1 MKYYYVLT
9 DTKNRIWKETWD
21 FFPKQSPDA
30 NDWSIKKNVIHG
42 GPSDGVDIIE
52 VNNGA
57 LSFSILPTRGM
68 GIWRGDYKDNNIGWD
83 SPVCGPVNPS
93 LINRDSENGLGWL
106 AGFDELIVRCGLANN
121 GAPGV
126 DTVRHADGKTH
137 ETVLPLH
144 GKIANIPA
152 HFVAIEIEESNPPK
166 ISIIGEVDE
175 AMLFMPHLRLR
186 TRIETVVGSNSFTI
200 IDEIVNC
207 GTSDAEIELLYHC
220 NFGPPFLEKGAKLVV
235 PVCEVAP
242 RDDVA
247 TVGVED
253 YFLCDEPVVG
263 FEEKVYF
270 FDLAA
275 DKKEETVVMLKNE
288 SADKAV
294 ALRYNKN
301 ELPWFTFWKN
311 TAGVEDGYVVGL
323 EPGTDFPNNRSFERK
338 CGRVI
343 KIKPS
348 ESYKISL
355 EIEAHDNAESV
366 SEIEKEIAEIQ
377 ENVSAKVNLEPI
389 GKFTD

>member
-1 MKYYYVLT
+1 MSDTYVLT
-9 DTKNRIWKETWD
+9 DTKNRIWKESWD
-21 FFPKQSPDA
+21 FSPKQSPDT
-30 NDWSIKKNVIHG
+30 NSWLIKKSVIHG
-42 GPSDGVDIIE
+42 GTSDGVDIIE

-57 LSFSILPTRGM
+57 LSFSVLPTRGM
-68 GIWRGDYKDNNIGWD
+68 GIWSGNYKGNNLGWD
-83 SPVCGPVNPS
+83 SPVCGPINPS
-93 LINRDSENGLGWL
+93 LVKLDSENGLGWL
-106 AGFDELIVRCGLANN
+106 AGFDELIVRCGLAHN

-152 HFVAIEIEESNPPK
+152 HFVAVEIEESIPPK

-175 AMLFMPHLRLR
+175 AMLFMPHLRLK
-186 TRIETVVGSNSFTI
+186 TRIETVVGSNSFKV

-207 GTSDAEIELLYHC
+207 GTSEVEMELLYHC
-220 NFGPPFLEKGAKLVV
+220 NFGPPFLEKGAKLVA
-235 PVCEVAP
+235 PICEVAP
-242 RDDVA
+242 RDDEA
-247 TVGVED
+247 IDGAED

-263 FEEKVYF
+263 FEEKVYL

-275 DKKEETVVMLKNE
+275 DIKERIVVMLKNE
-288 SADKAV
+288 KADKAV
-294 ALRYNKN
+294 ALRYNKT

-311 TAGVEDGYVVGL
+311 TAAVEDGYVVGL
-323 EPGTDFPNNRSFERK
+323 EPGTDFPNNRSFERE

-348 ESYKISL
+348 DSYKISL

-366 SEIEKEIAEIQ
+366 SKIEKEIAEIQ
-377 ENVSAKVNLEPI
+377 GNISMIVHPEPI
-389 GKFTD
+389 SKFSL